1 MTLDQYRFHN
11 DDIFYAFVRRK
22 EQLAWTYDELKDS
35 DLLDQK
41 KGISTFNVCFQMII
55 ALCKQTSKII
65 TEIFGTTLTI
75 NVDIRGLKVY
85 TVLKKVAQCIGVPPQ
100 YLELYKR

>member
-1 MTLDQYRFHN
+1 MTLDQYRIHN

-22 EQLAWTYDELKDS
+22 EQPAWTYDKLKDS
-35 DLLDQK
+35 DLLDPK

-55 ALCKQTSKII
+55 ALGEQTLKII
-65 TEIFGTTLTI
+65 SEIFGTLTI
-75 NVDIRGLKVY
+75 NVDIRGLKVD